1 MEFVDSYSPL
11 SPDDLAEVEAKVG
24 RPLPEDYK
32 LFLLKHNG
40 GRPVLDGVRHNGEH
54 FDFIGHFYAVRGEMY
69 YNDLVRQIGE
79 HEGMIPKGYLPI
91 GESPGGDVFCL
102 SLKNPT
108 EGAVFHWDHE
118 EANYGGEPWEFNM
131 TNLSPSLVVFL
142 EGLCAD
148 E

>member
-11 SPDDLAEVEAKVG
+11 SPNDLAEVEAKIG
-24 RPLPEDYK
+24 LPLPEEYK
-32 LFLLKHNG
+32 SFLLTHNG

-69 YNDLVRQIGE
+69 YDDLVRQIAE

-102 SLKNPT
+102 SLKKPT

-118 EANYGGEPWEFNM
+118 EANYDGEPWEFNM
-131 TNLSPSLVVFL
+131 TNLSPSLAVFL
-142 EGLCAD
+142 QGLCVG